1 MGRERNQ
8 RSAESSRKIGI
19 RKTATPNTCNARSL
33 TMAPKT
39 PIQLCAGR
47 PAGGFDAVFSEGSS
61 GEYETRART
70 RRTAKTKTRKPISSL
85 SRRLAV
91 GVNVRA
97 TMFILTYG
105 FAAEPRRCLGP
116 MLPAPASFGAGRH
129 DRPSRSET
137 QRVMP
142 GILST
147 PEPEMIIPKRQG
159 RAAKFRRAPV
169 ADLVSPRRACNE
181 DRFGSGRAVW
191 RQIEWLLAR

>member
-61 GEYETRART
+61 GEYETSART

-105 FAAEPRRCLGP
+105 FAAEPRRCLGL

-129 DRPSRSET
+129 HRPTRSEPNARFRGS
-137 QRVMP
+137 QVRQSQNDYP
-142 GILST
+142 KKAGGRGEIQEGICCQSSLS
-147 PEPEMIIPKRQG
+147 PK
-159 RAAKFRRAPV
+159 
-169 ADLVSPRRACNE
+169 
-181 DRFGSGRAVW
+181 
-191 RQIEWLLAR
+191 